1 MSRAVFRNDG
11 TPPVFIRERYL
22 QIRKTE
28 GAADL
33 KALAFFCLILY
44 ELNVTLSVIN
54 KKMQVFLPGLEG
66 TKLWRKKRSSDELI
80 FLRQI

>member
-44 ELNVTLSVIN
+44 GLNVVSCN
-54 KKMQVFLPGLEG
+54 KQEDAGVPA
-66 TKLWRKKRSSDELI
+66 RS
-80 FLRQI
+80 

>member
-28 GAADL
+28 GAEDL
-33 KALAFFCLILY
+33 KAPAFF
-44 ELNVTLSVIN
+44 
-54 KKMQVFLPGLEG
+54 LPDAL
-66 TKLWRKKRSSDELI
+66 
-80 FLRQI
+80 